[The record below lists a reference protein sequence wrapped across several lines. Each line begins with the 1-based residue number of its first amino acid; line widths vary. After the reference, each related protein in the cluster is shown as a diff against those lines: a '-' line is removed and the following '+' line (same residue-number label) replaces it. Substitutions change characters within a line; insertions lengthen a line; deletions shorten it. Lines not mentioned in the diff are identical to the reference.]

1 MPDIAKPLLSFAI
14 LILLFLT
21 PIFFIHDYATDTTSN
36 LSSSTLTRLTEVN
49 ARASSNFYQT
59 VRSSMMEMNGMTKYL
74 AQQNCGASKDE
85 VLAVAP
91 LFSHT
96 GYGVSAL
103 LIHGA
108 RALMAAE
115 HPLISARM
123 LFFCWP
129 TRAKPTLIPQP
140 IQTNSGF

>member
-1 MPDIAKPLLSFAI
+1 MPEISKPLLSFVI
-14 LILLFLT
+14 LIALFLT
-21 PIFFIHDYATDTTSN
+21 PIFFIHDYATDTTST
-36 LSSSTLTRLTEVN
+36 LSSNTLTRLAEVN

-59 VRSSMMEMNGMTKYL
+59 IRANMMEMNGMTKYL
-74 AQQNCGASKDE
+74 AQQNCGASKEE

-103 LIHGA
+103 LMYGA
-108 RALMAAE
+108 WGMMAVARR
-115 HPLISARM
+115 LISARR

-129 TRAKPTLIPQP
+129 VRAKPT
-140 IQTNSGF
+140 